1 MNGSIWGFAGRGGVA
16 LLWVGLCVLPALGDT
31 IRVPA
36 DQPSLRAAIAVAQPG
51 DTVLVAD
58 GTYRGP
64 DNRDLDYGGK
74 AITLRSENGP
84 ENCIIDCES
93 AGGAFIFQSGE
104 TTAAV
109 LDGFKIINGNPT
121 TRSNGG
127 AIDCTLESGPTIMN
141 CVFENNRAQ
150 SLGGAIACRGLSL
163 AVIKRCTF
171 INNVSRGHPEGSQG
185 GAVSCFV
192 LSDATITD
200 CVFIGNDSRYGGAIS
215 CSISFPTI
223 TNCLFVDN
231 RADIGG
237 GAVYC
242 GASDPLITNCT
253 FTENSALLGGGVG
266 LFGVYLPS
274 YPVLTNCILWNDSP
288 NEIEVRIGEPIVTY
302 STIQGGW
309 DGPGNL
315 DADPIFVGE
324 TLVGSIDGFR
334 LHRTSPC
341 IDAANNHALP
351 DGIDTDL
358 SGNPRRVDDP
368 ATEDT
373 GLGDPPLVD
382 MGAFEFRSCTADI
395 DRDGDVDLADL
406 STLLAAYGTG
416 TGDPGYDPAADLDF
430 DDDVDLGDL
439 AILLPAYGVGCP

>member
-242 GASDPLITNCT
+242 GASDPLI
-253 FTENSALLGGGVG
+253 
-266 LFGVYLPS
+266 
-274 YPVLTNCILWNDSP
+274 
-288 NEIEVRIGEPIVTY
+288 EIEVRIGEPIVTY